1 MIRSC
6 RRKATA
12 SSWIGIS
19 DFQNFLQNLSSQSAE
34 SRKGG
39 SRWAVAFVAVVA
51 LLVFGGICLLNLWKS
66 TVKDTGEIVGKVMQS
81 FNQKTVREEF
91 ISYGTQAHGVSRY
104 QFASLKEM
112 GVCQR
117 RDEAKTGWGLI
128 PLPSVVVEARVPV
141 EYTYYLDFAG
151 AWEFEQRG
159 AELIVYA
166 PPILTN
172 SPAPDISQLKF
183 YTLEGS
189 IWRSEKAVEENL
201 LQAMTAH
208 FKEQSLKNI
217 PTIQEI
223 GRKQLVEFTE
233 TWLSSQFADGKSLR
247 VKVIFPNE
255 RVVLSKP
262 DHLP

>member
-1 MIRSC
+1 M
-6 RRKATA
+6 
-12 SSWIGIS
+12 
-19 DFQNFLQNLSSQSAE
+19 QNLSSHSEQ

-39 SRWAVAFVAVVA
+39 SFWAVALVAVVA
-51 LLVFGGICLLNLWKS
+51 LLVGGAICLLKFWKS
-66 TVKDTGEIVGKVMQS
+66 TLKDSGEIVEKVIKS

-112 GVCQR
+112 EVCQR
-117 RDEAKTGWGLI
+117 RDTATTGWGLI

-141 EYTYYLDFAG
+141 EYSYYLDFAG

-189 IWRSEKAVEENL
+189 IWRSERSVEES
-201 LQAMTAH
+201 LQHALTAH

-233 TWLSSQFADGKSLR
+233 TWLSSQFADGKNLR
-247 VKVIFPNE
+247 VKVIFPHE
-255 RVVLSKP
+255 RAVLSNP
-262 DHLP
+262 DRLP